1 VAYDDRGRVGGLGL
15 DTWDPADHSES
26 AAIVADAA
34 DRRRRQVRRLA
45 AIELIG
51 LSYGQAA
58 PQPTPAGP
66 EACPP
71 GCPGCR
77 RRLA

>member
-1 VAYDDRGRVGGLGL
+1 VPDDGGGRAPRPGL
-15 DTWDPADHSES
+15 DTQDTADQSEP

-77 RRLA
+77 RRSA